1 MIKDY
6 TKIGIA
12 LAMVVFLVFL
22 VVQIVKFSGRQ
33 NSARAIYETAK
44 KEYDSAAAD
53 HEVLKEDF
61 RYYSDPEN
69 LSKELRAR
77 FNYTLPGERILIF
90 VQEGASTTG
99 TGPN

>member
-1 MIKDY
+1 MTRDY

-12 LAMVVFLVFL
+12 VALFIFLIFL
-22 VVQIVKFSGRQ
+22 SAQIVKFSGR
-33 NSARAIYETAK
+33 SHAARSTYEAAK
-44 KEYDSAAAD
+44 AEYDSALAD

-77 FNYTLPGERILIF
+77 FNYTLPGEKMLILIR
-90 VQEGASTTG
+90 EDED
-99 TGPN
+99 